1 MYYRLN
7 PNYALR
13 GWKGMNWVLVR
24 RPENETLLLSRPM
37 FQALI
42 LCDGQTD
49 LSESQLGPQLWSALG
64 QCQAEGYICP
74 CETASSLEASQYYQ
88 YYENR
93 FVRRVFWSITGRC
106 NFLCRHCYMDAP
118 DGRLGELSTE
128 EALRLIDEIAACGI
142 LRLDLTGGEPLIR
155 RDFWQLVD
163 RILSHKMVIG
173 QIYSNGWLLNE
184 SVLDELE
191 RRNLR
196 PEFSISFD
204 GAEGWH
210 DWMRGVPGAEQAA
223 LRAMALC
230 RQRGFPVSASMC
242 IHRGNLSALPATIQ
256 ALGEIGVEDL
266 SIANVDETELW
277 LRHSEGNSLSWTEY
291 IDAMLPYIDWYYQA
305 GRPIPQL
312 EIGGIVR
319 LQQDQPA
326 QPIFRCY
333 CGTESCLDNYL
344 CGAVRWSCY
353 ITPEGRLLPC
363 MPMTASP
370 RQEVFPKVQEIGLR
384 QGLSDSYYMQFV
396 DSRIK
401 DLLAVNQECAS
412 CEYRYRCGGGCRAIA
427 LTTGS
432 QDLMGCDRQMCAFW
446 KQGYA
451 DRIEQAVQSAREK
464 YETQK

>member
-1 MYYRLN
+1 M
-7 PNYALR
+7 
-13 GWKGMNWVLVR
+13 
-24 RPENETLLLSRPM
+24 
-37 FQALI
+37 
-42 LCDGQTD
+42 
-49 LSESQLGPQLWSALG
+49 
-64 QCQAEGYICP
+64 
-74 CETASSLEASQYYQ
+74 
-88 YYENR
+88 
-93 FVRRVFWSITGRC
+93 
-106 NFLCRHCYMDAP
+106 
-118 DGRLGELSTE
+118 GELSTE

-277 LRHSEGNSLSWTEY
+277 LRHSEGNSLSW
-291 IDAMLPYIDWYYQA
+291 P
-305 GRPIPQL
+305 
-312 EIGGIVR
+312 
-319 LQQDQPA
+319 
-326 QPIFRCY
+326 
-333 CGTESCLDNYL
+333 
-344 CGAVRWSCY
+344 
-353 ITPEGRLLPC
+353 
-363 MPMTASP
+363 
-370 RQEVFPKVQEIGLR
+370 
-384 QGLSDSYYMQFV
+384 
-396 DSRIK
+396 
-401 DLLAVNQECAS
+401 
-412 CEYRYRCGGGCRAIA
+412 
-427 LTTGS
+427 
-432 QDLMGCDRQMCAFW
+432 
-446 KQGYA
+446 
-451 DRIEQAVQSAREK
+451 
-464 YETQK
+464 